1 MKNIVPTIVHFS
13 ESSQMLG
20 GIEYESINIYNVS
33 YEEIEGIFANLKLPH
48 PLANL
53 ALENISNQEY
63 ASIGKATL
71 GDYLG
76 LTIGHMSLNI
86 MSFVIVF
93 AISFVLFSI
102 IINVTDYV
110 FGFPML
116 KMMDSPAGAVLG
128 LFLGMGLVNVV
139 FMAVPLVLAFLP
151 FDEIIGYVNGSNFVN
166 TYYYNNFLINLI
178 KGTIF

>member
-1 MKNIVPTIVHFS
+1 MTTW
-13 ESSQMLG
+13 
-20 GIEYESINIYNVS
+20 INNR
-33 YEEIEGIFANLKLPH
+33 
-48 PLANL
+48 
-53 ALENISNQEY
+53 
-63 ASIGKATL
+63 
-71 GDYLG
+71 
-76 LTIGHMSLNI
+76 HMSLNI

-128 LFLGMGLVNVV
+128 LFLGMGLVSVV